1 MVPDE
6 VVVVAPT
13 REEEPPA
20 WRERDMMM
28 IINIIKT
35 GRRRRR
41 RDGMVENKV
50 TWGIYSYA
58 LAWCWYGGGGRDAV
72 QRSSIDLVE

>member
-1 MVPDE
+1 MDM

-28 IINIIKT
+28 IIIIIKT
-35 GRRRRR
+35 GRR

-50 TWGIYSYA
+50 TAWGVYSYA
-58 LAWCWYGGGGRDAV
+58 LLLGVGGGAV
-72 QRSSIDLVE
+72 EMLST

>member
-1 MVPDE
+1 MDIM
-6 VVVVAPT
+6 VVVAPT

-28 IINIIKT
+28 MIIIIIKT
-35 GRRRRR
+35 GRR

-50 TWGIYSYA
+50 ITRGGYTYA
-58 LAWCWYGGGGRDAV
+58 LLGVGVVVAV
-72 QRSSIDLVE
+72 EMLST